1 MKLKRIL
8 AVAMATTMVLGMSM
22 TAFAEP
28 VTSGT
33 QDGTGAPEGHVD
45 KSLVNVVLP
54 TVPAGTFNYTMD
66 PERLIQVTSHEK
78 YAEGTVFPEAAD
90 DTGVY
95 FLVGENE
102 YANASK
108 EMQVINK
115 SSDAVKVDVKV
126 KVTTADTDIPL
137 ATAALTDSE
146 TAAKLYLA
154 AVVGEG
160 ANAETKILNTS
171 EQTVTKKLAG
181 NPDNFEIVVEDNDG
195 TKSYAYKQKTAG
207 LTAWKALK
215 FSVKGAVTKDLPIAS
230 TTTAPT
236 ITLTW
241 SYGAVGEVTDE
252 TGVGTATEDAD
263 PAISNVTS
271 FTKATPADVVI
282 SFTLGTGDKAVDADG
297 VTLLQGASD
306 TAVNTAKYTVNMTSK
321 TVTIDK
327 SAGFMTGA
335 TADVPIKLQLTKDG
349 TAVKTLTGTITIVQ

>member
-160 ANAETKILNTS
+160 ENAETKILNTS

-252 TGVGTATEDAD
+252 TGVGTATEDAAPSIATTTYTAAETD
-263 PAISNVTS
+263 DVNVTVNLGVGNLA
-271 FTKATPADVVI
+271 ATGI
-282 SFTLGTGDKAVDADG
+282 SSITYLSPSNST
-297 VTLLQGASD
+297 
-306 TAVNTAKYTVNMTSK
+306 K
-321 TVTIDK
+321 TVAAASYSLTGTTLKIDK
-327 SAGFMTGA
+327 SVVAAIRSAG
-335 TADVPIKLQLTKDG
+335 LTSR
-349 TAVKTLTGTITIVQ
+349 TFTITFNDTAATTKQITINVSQ

>member
-1 MKLKRIL
+1 MKLKRIF

-78 YAEGTVFPEAAD
+78 YAEGTVFPDAAD

-137 ATAALTDSE
+137 ATATLTDSE

-252 TGVGTATEDAD
+252 TGVGTATEDSAPSIATTAYD
-263 PAISNVTS
+263 LTAGTDIVITTSFGSGSLAATSITGVENTDGSALSETSYTISSNVLTMKS
-271 FTKATPADVVI
+271 TWVDKVLSKMNTGDTKTYKVVFNDGTKISVTFTK
-282 SFTLGTGDKAVDADG
+282 
-297 VTLLQGASD
+297 
-306 TAVNTAKYTVNMTSK
+306 
-321 TVTIDK
+321 
-327 SAGFMTGA
+327 
-335 TADVPIKLQLTKDG
+335 
-349 TAVKTLTGTITIVQ
+349 